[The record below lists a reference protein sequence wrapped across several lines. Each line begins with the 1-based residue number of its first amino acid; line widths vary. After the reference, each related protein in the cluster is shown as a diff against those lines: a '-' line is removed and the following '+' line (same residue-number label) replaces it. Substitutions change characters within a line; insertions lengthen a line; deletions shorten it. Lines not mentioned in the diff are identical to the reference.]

1 MNIDRMF
8 EVMDQY
14 FTPRVTCTIDEIMSF
29 VNGYME
35 KEASMMSDLD
45 LQKDEEDDD

>member
-14 FTPRVTCTIDEIMSF
+14 FTPRVTCTVDEILAF

-35 KEASMMSDLD
+35 KEASMMDNID
-45 LQKDEEDDD
+45 INADTDDDE